1 MQALLTKEHKVA
13 LRSDIRE
20 RLTQA
25 PFSSA
30 LLFQEFAARN
40 ETYKDVSEPGTPAE
54 DQG

>member
-1 MQALLTKEHKVA
+1 MTKEEKVA

-20 RLTQA
+20 RLLLA
-25 PFSSA
+25 PYSSA

-40 ETYKDVSEPGTPAE
+40 ETYKDTSEPGTPAE